1 MSQHNGAQHE
11 CTPGPPEGSFQP
23 REESAFLM
31 GSQVVLPVWVLD
43 PMCRMAAL
51 PLSQRAPTL
60 CLLAH
65 LESTR

>member
-1 MSQHNGAQHE
+1 MSQHNGAQRE
-11 CTPGPPEGSFQP
+11 YTPGPPQGSFQP
-23 REESAFLM
+23 RKEFAFLI
-31 GSQVVLPVWVLD
+31 GSRVVLPVWVLD

-51 PLSQRAPTL
+51 PLSQRAPML